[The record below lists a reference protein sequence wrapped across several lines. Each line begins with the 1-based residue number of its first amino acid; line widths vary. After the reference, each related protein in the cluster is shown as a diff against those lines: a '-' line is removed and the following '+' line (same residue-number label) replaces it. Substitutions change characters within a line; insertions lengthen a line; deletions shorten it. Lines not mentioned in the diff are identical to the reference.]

1 MGGHQINTCLPFS
14 LYLLHGFRS
23 ESERPYWNR
32 VKPDTDDSLQFYP
45 TLNIADYDQLL
56 ATIRQLKSRPS
67 TAKSPSVSF
76 TLSGVESVATLDE
89 GAEVNC
95 MNLKFAKNVM

>member
-1 MGGHQINTCLPFS
+1 MVVQKKIDASITNDSSFQKNEEAEMADDTCDI
-14 LYLLHGFRS
+14 
-23 ESERPYWNR
+23 
-32 VKPDTDDSLQFYP
+32 KPDTNDSLQFYP

-56 ATIRQLKSRPS
+56 ATIRQLKSWPS